1 MQKKYNER
9 YKHLLKYLNPS
20 TAVQLVHHS
29 TNRKRK
35 RISIGAGKN
44 TNNDRKGIQGW
55 EILQLLPRDKRQ
67 GAEMVITINLL
78 MNISEYLKSLV
89 QMAKD

>member
-9 YKHLLKYLNPS
+9 YNHLLKYLNPS

-44 TNNDRKGIQGW
+44 TNNDRKGIQG
-55 EILQLLPRDKRQ
+55 
-67 GAEMVITINLL
+67 
-78 MNISEYLKSLV
+78 
-89 QMAKD
+89 

>member
-55 EILQLLPRDKRQ
+55 EILLATQRQKIRSRD
-67 GAEMVITINLL
+67 GN
-78 MNISEYLKSLV
+78 YY
-89 QMAKD
+89 